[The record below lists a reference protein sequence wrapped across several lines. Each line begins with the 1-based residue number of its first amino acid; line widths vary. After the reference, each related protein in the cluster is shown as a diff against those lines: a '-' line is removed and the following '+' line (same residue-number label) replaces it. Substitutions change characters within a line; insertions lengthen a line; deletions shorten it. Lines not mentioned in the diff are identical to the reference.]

1 MLLEEVYCVPLGM
14 LTRRRARDIQGDT
27 QHDHLDAKRKS
38 KAVGSEIQDL
48 EPPKV
53 KSFSRKY

>member
-1 MLLEEVYCVPLGM
+1 M
-14 LTRRRARDIQGDT
+14 LTRRRTRAI
-27 QHDHLDAKRKS
+27 QHDHLDAER

-53 KSFSRKY
+53 KSFSKKILKSKF

>member
-1 MLLEEVYCVPLGM
+1 MLLEEVYRILLGM
-14 LTRRRARDIQGDT
+14 LTRRRTRDIQSDT

-38 KAVGSEIQDL
+38 KTVGSEIRDL

-53 KSFSRKY
+53 KLFSRKY